1 MAQMVISNKIAN
13 KMLGTKLILMMT
25 VGILTA
31 VLMGSPIFASAEAN
45 GKDESKGSKDDQGI
59 GDFQK
64 SFKGIWTIIQTLQ
77 NQINN
82 LQDQINKIQLKT
94 GPPGPVGPQGPKGNT
109 GATGATGPAGP
120 QGTKG
125 DTGATGQAG
134 SQGPKGDTGAT
145 GSQGL
150 PGNDGAA
157 GSQGPKG
164 DTGATGPQ
172 GPKGDTGAAGAD
184 GAAGSQ
190 GPKGDTGAT
199 GSQGP
204 PGVGGSFSI
213 YVKTSVR
220 VTIPPQ
226 STSLVRESCNAGD
239 FVTGGGFESFGQG
252 VNFFESN
259 PHHNTI
265 TNIDQW
271 EVQGNNT
278 SSVSVDI
285 QVRAMCAHITT
296 P

>member
-1 MAQMVISNKIAN
+1 
-13 KMLGTKLILMMT
+13 MLGTKLILVMT

-31 VLMGSPIFASAEAN
+31 VLIGSPIFASAEAN
-45 GKDESKGSKDDQGI
+45 GKDESKGSKDDQGV

-94 GPPGPVGPQGPKGNT
+94 GPPGPVG
-109 GATGATGPAGP
+109 
-120 QGTKG
+120 
-125 DTGATGQAG
+125 
-134 SQGPKGDTGAT
+134 SQGPKGDTGT
-145 GSQGL
+145 
-150 PGNDGAA
+150 
-157 GSQGPKG
+157 
-164 DTGATGPQ
+164 
-172 GPKGDTGAAGAD
+172 
-184 GAAGSQ
+184 
-190 GPKGDTGAT
+190 T

-213 YVKTSVR
+213 YVKTSTR

-226 STSLVRESCNAGD
+226 STSLVRESCNTGD

-252 VNFFESN
+252 VNFFEST

-265 TNIDQW
+265 TNVDQW

-278 SSVSVDI
+278 SSTSVDI

>member
-1 MAQMVISNKIAN
+1 
-13 KMLGTKLILMMT
+13 MLGTKLILMIT

-94 GPPGPVGPQGPKGNT
+94 GPPGPVGPQGPKGDT
-109 GATGATGPAGP
+109 GATGATGSAGP
-120 QGTKG
+120 QGPKG
-125 DTGATGQAG
+125 DTGATGATGSAG
-134 SQGPKGDTGAT
+134 PQGPKGDTGAT

-150 PGNDGAA
+150 PGL
-157 GSQGPKG
+157 
-164 DTGATGPQ
+164 
-172 GPKGDTGAAGAD
+172 
-184 GAAGSQ
+184 
-190 GPKGDTGAT
+190 
-199 GSQGP
+199 
-204 PGVGGSFSI
+204 GGSFSI
-213 YVKTSVR
+213 YVKTSAR

-226 STSLVRESCNAGD
+226 STSLVRESCNTGD

-265 TNIDQW
+265 TNVDQW
-271 EVQGNNT
+271 EVLGNNT
-278 SSVSVDI
+278 SSTSVDI
-285 QVRAMCAHITT
+285 QVRALCAHITT

>member
-1 MAQMVISNKIAN
+1 
-13 KMLGTKLILMMT
+13 MLGTKLILMIT

-45 GKDESKGSKDDQGI
+45 GKDESKGSKDDQGV

-82 LQDQINKIQLKT
+82 LQDQINKIQLK
-94 GPPGPVGPQGPKGNT
+94 
-109 GATGATGPAGP
+109 AGPAGP
-120 QGTKG
+120 
-125 DTGATGQAG
+125 
-134 SQGPKGDTGAT
+134 QGPKGDTGAT

-164 DTGATGPQ
+164 DTGATG
-172 GPKGDTGAAGAD
+172 
-184 GAAGSQ
+184 
-190 GPKGDTGAT
+190 
-199 GSQGP
+199 SQGP

-213 YVKTSVR
+213 YVKTSAR

-226 STSLVRESCNAGD
+226 SASLVRESCNAGD

-265 TNIDQW
+265 TNVDQW
-271 EVQGNNT
+271 EVLGNNT
-278 SSVSVDI
+278 SSTSVDI